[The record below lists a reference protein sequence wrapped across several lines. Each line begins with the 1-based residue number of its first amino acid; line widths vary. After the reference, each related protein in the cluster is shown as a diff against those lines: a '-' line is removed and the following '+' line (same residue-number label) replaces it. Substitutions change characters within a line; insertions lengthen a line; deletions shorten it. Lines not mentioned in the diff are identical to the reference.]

1 MTQPAVK
8 PKHPIAARPVT
19 SAVIAILI
27 FASIFGTL
35 WVPIY
40 ARATPKI
47 GDFPFFYF
55 YLLIY
60 MPALAIVLGI
70 VILLQ
75 NRVGVPAAPRA
86 AGAPGD
92 GTGRAGGSEVPE

>member
-8 PKHPIAARPVT
+8 PKHPIAAHPVT

-27 FASIFGTL
+27 LASIFGTL

-40 ARATPKI
+40 ASATPKI

-55 YLLIY
+55 YLLAY
-60 MPALAIVLGI
+60 MPALGIVLWI

-75 NRVGVPAAPRA
+75 KRLGPVP
-86 AGAPGD
+86 GSGSS
-92 GTGRAGGSEVPE
+92 GSEVPR